1 MTTLQ
6 DILTAGAGNWTLSP
20 ERSSVTFRNKTL
32 WGLATVTGRFAQFSG
47 EGRANGGVSGRV
59 VIRAA
64 SLRTG
69 IRKRD
74 EHLRSADFFD
84 VENHPEITVEVT
96 EAHLSGP
103 DGARLGATL
112 TVRGASRPI
121 ELPVSVQV
129 LDSGAVEVAGQCR
142 VERGEFGVSGNLLGM
157 VGPTTT
163 LSATLVFI
171 RA

>member
-6 DILTAGAGNWTLSP
+6 DVLSASAGNWTLAP
-20 ERSSVTFRNKTL
+20 DRSSVTFRNKTM
-32 WGLATVTGRFAQFSG
+32 WGLATVTGRFTEFGGQG
-47 EGRANGGVSGRV
+47 TVDGGVTGRL

-64 SLRTG
+64 SLQTG

-84 VENHPEITVEVT
+84 IDNHPEIVVDVNGAEPAGDP
-96 EAHLSGP
+96 E
-103 DGARLGATL
+103 ARLRTTV
-112 TVRGASRPI
+112 TVRGVTRPV

-129 LDSGAVEVAGQCR
+129 LDDGALQVSGRCTVD
-142 VERGEFGVSGNLLGM
+142 RGEFGVSGNMLGM
-157 VGPTTT
+157 VGPSAA
-163 LSATLVFI
+163 LSADLVFV

>member
-6 DILTAGAGNWTLSP
+6 DILTASTGNWTLAP
-20 ERSSVTFRNKTL
+20 DRSTVTFRNKTM
-32 WGLATVTGRFAQFSG
+32 WGLATVTGRFAEFRG

-59 VIRAA
+59 VINAA

-84 VENHPEITVEVT
+84 VDNHPEITVEVSD
-96 EAHLSGP
+96 AQPSGP
-103 DGARLGATL
+103 ADARLAATL
-112 TVRGASRPI
+112 TVRGATRPI

-129 LDSGAVEVAGQCR
+129 LDDGAVQMAGQCT
-142 VERGEFGVSGNLLGM
+142 VDRGEFGVSGNLLGM
-157 VGPTTT
+157 VGPATA
-163 LSATLVFI
+163 LSATLVFV